1 MAFSDVLTGDF
12 PGAAVDKLAR
22 KYWRGTDFEVD
33 PGDEDV
39 YNLLVE
45 LHRASVLSLNGYT
58 CMVTFPFPHGRAA
71 FEDAIQVCNHFN
83 HRTRV

>member
-1 MAFSDVLTGDF
+1 
-12 PGAAVDKLAR
+12 
-22 KYWRGTDFEVD
+22 
-33 PGDEDV
+33 V

-83 HRTRV
+83 HRTTV